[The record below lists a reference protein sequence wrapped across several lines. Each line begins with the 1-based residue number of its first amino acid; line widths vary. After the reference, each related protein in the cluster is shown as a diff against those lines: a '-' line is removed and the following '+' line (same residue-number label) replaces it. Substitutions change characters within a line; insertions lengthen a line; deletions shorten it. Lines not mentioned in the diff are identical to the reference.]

1 VSPRDVLE
9 HLIELAEIRREQWQT
24 VLDGSVA
31 DAVNELYEADEQEAA
46 ERVEW
51 LGELIDAARLIEPP
65 AWPKVFQDSSAI
77 RAVNYAGDSL
87 VLTVKFRSGVTWE
100 YYGVT
105 DSVAFELAGAESVG
119 RYFHA
124 NIKGRYEGAKIEE
137 VTPLPGRRNRRENRR
152 RRA

>member
-1 VSPRDVLE
+1 VSPRDVLAQ
-9 HLIELAEIRREQWQT
+9 LIELAEIRREQWQT

-65 AWPKVFQDSSAI
+65 AWPKVFPDSSAI

-87 VLTVKFRSGVTWE
+87 VLTVTFASGVAWE

-105 DSVAFELAGAESVG
+105 GSTADELAAAESVG

-124 NIKGRYEGAKIEE
+124 NIKGRYEGRKVEE
-137 VTPLPGRRNRRENRR
+137 VTP
-152 RRA
+152 